1 MFKKSIIAV
10 AAIAAAVSFSSVSA
24 KADTS
29 VSIGFGFGVGGFD
42 PGYDYPGA
50 DLGPD
55 PFFDEDFGH
64 GRRRH
69 GWHRPRPVMDY
80 GMSCGRASNVV
91 RAAGF
96 RHVRA
101 IDCSAPTYTYKA
113 MRHGDVFKVRV
124 NFRGEIVAVRP
135 IY

>member
-1 MFKKSIIAV
+1 MFKKSIVAV

-29 VSIGFGFGVGGFD
+29 VSIGFGFGGFD
-42 PGYDYPGA
+42 SGYDYPGVR
-50 DLGPD
+50 PD

-80 GMSCGRASNVV
+80 GLSCGQASNVV
-91 RAAGF
+91 REAGF

-101 IDCSAPTYTYKA
+101 INCAGPTYSYKA

-124 NFRGEIVAVRP
+124 TFRGDIVSVRP

>member
-10 AAIAAAVSFSSVSA
+10 AAIAAAISFSSVSA

-29 VSIGFGFGVGGFD
+29 VSIGFGLGGFD
-42 PGYDYPGA
+42 SGYGFSGS
-50 DLGPD
+50 GPD
-55 PFFDEDFGH
+55 SFFDEEFGH

-69 GWHRPRPVMDY
+69 HGFYRPRPVVNY
-80 GMSCGRASNVV
+80 GMSCGEASNVV

-101 IDCSAPTYTYKA
+101 LDCSAPTYSYKA
-113 MRHGDVFKVRV
+113 MRYGDVFKVKV
-124 NFRGEIVAVRP
+124 DYRGAIVSVRP
-135 IY
+135 VY